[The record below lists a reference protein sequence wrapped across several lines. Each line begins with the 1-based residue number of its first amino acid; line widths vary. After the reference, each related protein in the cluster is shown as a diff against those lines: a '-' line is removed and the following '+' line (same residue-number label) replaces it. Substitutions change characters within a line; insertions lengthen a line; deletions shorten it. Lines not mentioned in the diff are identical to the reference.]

1 MDIVLK
7 RVMAYIID
15 VLIFSIVLTPII
27 NWSVINPYV
36 DEYTENYSEY
46 TELVEQANA
55 GEIDTET
62 DEYKDKIVDLNYNIN
77 KYKVISSSISVVG
90 FLLYFA
96 VLQWALKGQTIGKK
110 IMKIR
115 VVANNE
121 DKKLN
126 VGNYILRS
134 LILNNIIFSIILII
148 GVYIFKAPGYYTL
161 SMVVSYLQLLV
172 MSLIMLMVVLRK
184 DYRGLHDFVAGTKVI
199 DLAVSVQDEAS
210 LEKEEEVEEKQVIEV
225 KEKVKKEEVKK
236 TSNNNKNKKKKSNNK
251 GKSKKEKK

>member
-27 NWSVINPYV
+27 NWSVINPYI

-77 KYKVISSSISVVG
+77 KYKVISSSISVAG

-115 VVANNE
+115 VVANKE

-148 GVYIFKAPGYYTL
+148 GVYIFEAPGYYTL

-210 LEKEEEVEEKQVIEV
+210 LEKEEVEEKQVIEV
-225 KEKVKKEEVKK
+225 KEKVKDEEVKK
-236 TSNNNKNKKKKSNNK
+236 TSNNKSKKKRTNNK
-251 GKSKKEKK
+251 GKSKGEKK

>member
-27 NWSVINPYV
+27 NWSVINPYI

-46 TELVEQANA
+46 TELIEQANA

-90 FLLYFA
+90 FILYFA

-184 DYRGLHDFVAGTKVI
+184 DFRGLHDFVAGTKVI
-199 DLAVSVQDEAS
+199 DLAVPVQDEAS

-236 TSNNNKNKKKKSNNK
+236 TSNNKSKKKKTNNK
-251 GKSKKEKK
+251 GKSKGEKK

>member
-27 NWSVINPYV
+27 NWSVINPYI

-115 VVANNE
+115 VVANKE

-148 GVYIFKAPGYYTL
+148 GVYIFEAPGYYTL

-199 DLAVSVQDEAS
+199 DLAVLVQDEAS
-210 LEKEEEVEEKQVIEV
+210 LEKEKVEEKQVIEV
-225 KEKVKKEEVKK
+225 KEYVKDEEEKKVS
-236 TSNNNKNKKKKSNNK
+236 TNNKNKKKKSNNK

>member
-27 NWSVINPYV
+27 NWSVINPYI

-46 TELVEQANA
+46 TELIEQANA
-55 GEIDTET
+55 GEIDTEA

-96 VLQWALKGQTIGKK
+96 VLQWALNGQTIGKK

-184 DYRGLHDFVAGTKVI
+184 DFRGLHDFVAGTKVI
-199 DLAVSVQDEAS
+199 DLAVLVQDEAS
-210 LEKEEEVEEKQVIEV
+210 LEKEEVEEKQVIEV
-225 KEKVKKEEVKK
+225 KEYVKDEEEKKVS
-236 TSNNNKNKKKKSNNK
+236 TNNKNKKKKSNNK

>member
-148 GVYIFKAPGYYTL
+148 GVYIFKALGYYTL

-199 DLAVSVQDEAS
+199 DLAVLVQDETS
-210 LEKEEEVEEKQVIEV
+210 LEKEKVEEKQVIEV
-225 KEKVKKEEVKK
+225 KEYVKDEDEKKVS
-236 TSNNNKNKKKKSNNK
+236 TNNKNKKKKSNNK

>member
-27 NWSVINPYV
+27 NWSVINPYI

-46 TELVEQANA
+46 TELIEQANA
-55 GEIDTET
+55 GEIDTEA

-96 VLQWALKGQTIGKK
+96 VLQWALNGQTIGKK

-184 DYRGLHDFVAGTKVI
+184 DFRGLHDFVAGTKVI
-199 DLAVSVQDEAS
+199 DLVVSVQDEAS
-210 LEKEEEVEEKQVIEV
+210 LEKEEVEEKQVIEV
-225 KEKVKKEEVKK
+225 KEKVKDEEVKK
-236 TSNNNKNKKKKSNNK
+236 TSNNKSKKKRTNNK
-251 GKSKKEKK
+251 GKSKGEKK

>member
-27 NWSVINPYV
+27 NWSVINPYI

-46 TELVEQANA
+46 TELIEQANA

-96 VLQWALKGQTIGKK
+96 VLQWALNGQTIGKK

-184 DYRGLHDFVAGTKVI
+184 DFRGLHDFVAGTKVI
-199 DLAVSVQDEAS
+199 DLAVPVQDEAS

-236 TSNNNKNKKKKSNNK
+236 TSNNKSKKKKTNNK
-251 GKSKKEKK
+251 GKSKGEKK

>member
-184 DYRGLHDFVAGTKVI
+184 DFRGLHDFVAGTKVI
-199 DLAVSVQDEAS
+199 DLAVPVQDETS
-210 LEKEEEVEEKQVIEV
+210 LEKEKVEEKQVIEV
-225 KEKVKKEEVKK
+225 KEYVKDEDEKKVS
-236 TSNNNKNKKKKSNNK
+236 TNNKNKKKKSNNK

>member
-27 NWSVINPYV
+27 NWSVINPYI

-46 TELVEQANA
+46 TEFIEQANA

-90 FLLYFA
+90 FILYFA

-115 VVANNE
+115 VVANKE

-184 DYRGLHDFVAGTKVI
+184 DFRGLHDFVAGTKVI
-199 DLAVSVQDEAS
+199 DLVVPVQDEAS
-210 LEKEEEVEEKQVIEV
+210 LEKEEVEEKQVIEV

-236 TSNNNKNKKKKSNNK
+236 TSNNKSKRKKTNNK
-251 GKSKKEKK
+251 GKSKGEKK